1 MRGLYTTLAL
11 FLILIICGTLN
22 FFYIRRVHEDM
33 HQMVDQISSDPSPE
47 NEERLDALLK
57 YWEKVD
63 NLVSISVSFYTIEDV
78 SLLISAAKV
87 YNQENDA
94 TQLHYTIEQLK
105 MAIDNIKRLE
115 TFSIKNI
122 L

>member
-1 MRGLYTTLAL
+1 
-11 FLILIICGTLN
+11 
-22 FFYIRRVHEDM
+22 
-33 HQMVDQISSDPSPE
+33 MVDQISSDPSPE